1 MAKGSFILQTKH
13 AKRIRELSDADA
25 GKLLKSIFGF
35 VEDTDEEYEL
45 SDRADVIFDYMKEE
59 ITEANAAYEK
69 TCKARKAAIDKRWGK
84 SSEADTDTKNTKEY
98 NSIQKNTNDTD
109 NDNDCDSDYE
119 HNSLKESMCVNAH
132 ACENTEKSAV
142 KPCGFFQNVYLS
154 DTDKERLEAE
164 YGAEK
169 LKKAIM
175 LLSARIQRDGS
186 YANEDHAGLIVHWV
200 MKAVE
205 EDEVRELELKARKKK
220 ARGSPDKV
228 DKAKAVGFD
237 FEFEDIYESP

>member
-35 VEDTDEEYEL
+35 VEDTGEEYDL

-98 NSIQKNTNDTD
+98 NSIQKNT
-109 NDNDCDSDYE
+109 
-119 HNSLKESMCVNAH
+119 
-132 ACENTEKSAV
+132 
-142 KPCGFFQNVYLS
+142 
-154 DTDKERLEAE
+154 
-164 YGAEK
+164 
-169 LKKAIM
+169 
-175 LLSARIQRDGS
+175 
-186 YANEDHAGLIVHWV
+186 
-200 MKAVE
+200 
-205 EDEVRELELKARKKK
+205 
-220 ARGSPDKV
+220 
-228 DKAKAVGFD
+228 AVGITCTAVQLILPHLQRLASHGD
-237 FEFEDIYESP
+237 MQNYCYR